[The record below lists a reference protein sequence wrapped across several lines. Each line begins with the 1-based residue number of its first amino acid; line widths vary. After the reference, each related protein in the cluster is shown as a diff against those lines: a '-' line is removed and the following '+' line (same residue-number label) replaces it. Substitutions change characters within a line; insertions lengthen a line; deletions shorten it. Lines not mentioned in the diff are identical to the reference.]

1 MKKRKA
7 LSAPGLREE
16 QMAGHDLRGA
26 GIGGWIPE
34 SELQKR
40 RDDAVAKAQKS
51 AGQPCRNTVCCAP
64 GGDTFAAAKLEFRGA
79 AYKMLGCGKGAS
91 SAADQRKAAAEKCEE
106 YFTAQKPAKP
116 AAP

>member
-34 SELQKR
+34 SELRKR

-51 AGQPCRNTVCCAP
+51 AGQPCRNTVCCVP
-64 GGDTFAAAKLEFRGA
+64 GGDAFAAAKLELRGA
-79 AYKMLGCGKGAS
+79 CGKGAS
-91 SAADQRKAAAEKCEE
+91 SAADQRKAAAEKCGE